1 MRYKKLH
8 PWKVT
13 PAEGK
18 KIQEELRERVVLH
31 DDFPQVELIA
41 GADLSIDKESNRGF
55 AGVIVYTFP
64 DLDEVERRH
73 AHCKLTM
80 PYIPGLL
87 AFREAPALLKAFEK
101 VKHEPDAIMFDGQ
114 GIAHPRW
121 MGIATHMGLVLDK
134 PTIGCAKSRLIGSF
148 EEPGPEV
155 GDQSRLA
162 HEGETIG
169 VVLRTRRNVKPIFVS
184 QGHRISLRTC
194 VDITLQCV
202 DGYLIP
208 KLTREADHFVG
219 EIKRAAL
226 KT

>member
-1 MRYKKLH
+1 MRYKNLH

-13 PAEGK
+13 PLEGRR
-18 KIQEELRERVVLH
+18 IQEELRERVVLH
-31 DDFPQVELIA
+31 NDFSRLELIA
-41 GADLSIDKESNRGF
+41 GADLSIDKKSNRGF

-87 AFREAPALLKAFEK
+87 AFREAPALLRALAK
-101 VKHEPDAIMFDGQ
+101 VEHDPDVIMFDGQ
-114 GIAHPRW
+114 GIAHPRG
-121 MGIATHMGLVLDK
+121 MGIATHMGIVVDK

-148 EEPGPEV
+148 DEPGPAV
-155 GDQSRLA
+155 GDHSRLA
-162 HEGETIG
+162 FEGKTVG

-184 QGHRISLRTC
+184 QGHKIDLKTC
-194 VDITLQCV
+194 LDITLQCG
-202 DGYLIP
+202 DGYRVP
-208 KLTREADHFVG
+208 KPTREADHYVG
-219 EIKRAAL
+219 EVKRSAL